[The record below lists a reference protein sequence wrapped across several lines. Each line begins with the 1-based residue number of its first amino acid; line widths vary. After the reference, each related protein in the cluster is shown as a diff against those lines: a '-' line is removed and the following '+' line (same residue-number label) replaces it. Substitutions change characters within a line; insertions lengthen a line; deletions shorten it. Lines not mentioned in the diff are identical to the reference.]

1 MPRFIVIIIL
11 TAGLAVAGW
20 LAADPVPVVLAAGA
34 GILGAW
40 PVLVPREA
48 TTASGAASGWH
59 WADCVTCVR
68 LAMLLIV
75 IAAIAVH
82 PGPGFGWLAVVI
94 AIPMLAL
101 DLVDG
106 LIARATA
113 TTAAGARF
121 DERVDATVVLVLSVW
136 LVPLYGAWC
145 LISGLAHFAFRAG
158 AAIRPAWSAEL
169 PPSWRRKTIAAFQGP
184 LLLAAG
190 SPPGL
195 AVPAFGWACAIAAVA
210 SLLVSFALDIIA
222 LERGGASDPADGNP
236 A

>member
-1 MPRFIVIIIL
+1 MLMRRLTVILIL
-11 TAGLAVAGW
+11 TVALGTAGW
-20 LAADPVPVVLAAGA
+20 LAATTVPVILAAGT

-40 PVLVPREA
+40 PLLAPREPA
-48 TTASGAASGWH
+48 TASGTASGWH
-59 WADCVTCVR
+59 WADCVTSFR
-68 LAMLLIV
+68 LGMLLVV

-82 PGPGFGWLAVVI
+82 PDPGFGWLAVAI

-106 LIARATA
+106 LIARATV

-121 DERVDATVVLVLSVW
+121 DEQVDATVVLVLSAA

-158 AAIRPAWSAEL
+158 AAIRPAWRAEL
-169 PPSWRRKTIAAFQGP
+169 PPSWRRKTVAAFQGP

-195 AVPAFGWACAIAAVA
+195 AVPAFGWVCTIAAVA
-210 SLLVSFALDIIA
+210 SLLVSFALDIRI
-222 LERGGASDPADGNP
+222 LERGRAAEVNQ

>member
-1 MPRFIVIIIL
+1 MQRLIVILIL
-11 TAGLAVAGW
+11 TVALLTAGW
-20 LAADPVPVVLAAGA
+20 LAASPVPVILAAGA

-40 PVLVPREA
+40 PVLVPREPA
-48 TTASGAASGWH
+48 TASATGSGWH

-68 LAMLLIV
+68 LGMLLVV

-82 PGPGFGWLAVVI
+82 PGPGFGWLAVGI

-106 LIARATA
+106 LIARATV

-121 DERVDATVVLVLSVW
+121 DERVDATVVLVLAAA

-158 AAIRPAWSAEL
+158 AALRPAWKGEL
-169 PPSWRRKTIAAFQGP
+169 PPSWRRKTVAAFQGP

-195 AVPAFGWACAIAAVA
+195 AVPALGWVCAVAAVA

-222 LERGGASDPADGNP
+222 LERGRAAGGNP

>member
-1 MPRFIVIIIL
+1 MPRLTVILIL
-11 TAGLAVAGW
+11 MVALGTAGW
-20 LAADPVPVVLAAGA
+20 LAASPVPILLAAGA
-34 GILGAW
+34 GVLGAW
-40 PVLVPREA
+40 PVLVPHEPA
-48 TTASGAASGWH
+48 TASSGTGSGWH

-68 LAMLLIV
+68 LGMLFVV

-82 PGPGFGWLAVVI
+82 PDPGFGWLTVAI

-121 DERVDATVVLVLSVW
+121 DERLDATVVLVLSAA

-145 LISGLAHFAFRAG
+145 LISGLAHFTFRAG
-158 AAIRPAWSAEL
+158 AAMRPAWGAEL
-169 PPSWRRKTIAAFQGP
+169 PPSWRRKTVAAFQGP

-195 AVPAFGWACAIAAVA
+195 AVPAFGWACAVAAVA

-222 LERGGASDPADGNP
+222 LERDPAAEGT
-236 A
+236 AA

>member
-1 MPRFIVIIIL
+1 MRRLTVILIL
-11 TAGLAVAGW
+11 TVALGTAGW
-20 LAADPVPVVLAAGA
+20 LAATTVPVILAAGT

-40 PVLVPREA
+40 PLLAPREPA
-48 TTASGAASGWH
+48 TASGTASGWH
-59 WADCVTCVR
+59 WADCVTSFR
-68 LAMLLIV
+68 LGMLLVV

-82 PGPGFGWLAVVI
+82 PDPGFGWLAVAI

-106 LIARATA
+106 LIARATV

-121 DERVDATVVLVLSVW
+121 DEQVDATVVLVLSAA

-158 AAIRPAWSAEL
+158 AAIRPAWRAEL
-169 PPSWRRKTIAAFQGP
+169 PPSWRRKTVAAFQGP

-195 AVPAFGWACAIAAVA
+195 AVPAFGWVCTIAAVA
-210 SLLVSFALDIIA
+210 SLLVSFALDIRI
-222 LERGGASDPADGNP
+222 LERGRAAEVNQ

>member
-1 MPRFIVIIIL
+1 MRRLPVILIL
-11 TAGLAVAGW
+11 TVALGTAGW
-20 LAADPVPVVLAAGA
+20 LAASAVPVILAAGT

-40 PVLVPREA
+40 PLHAPRESA
-48 TTASGAASGWH
+48 AASETGSGWR
-59 WADCVTCVR
+59 WADCVTSLR
-68 LAMLLIV
+68 LGMLLVV

-82 PGPGFGWLAVVI
+82 PGPGFGWLAVAI

-106 LIARATA
+106 LIARATV

-121 DERVDATVVLVLSVW
+121 DEQVDATVVLVLSAA
-136 LVPLYGAWC
+136 LVPLYGTWC

-158 AAIRPAWSAEL
+158 AAIRPAWRAEL
-169 PPSWRRKTIAAFQGP
+169 PPSWRRKTVAAFQGP

-195 AVPAFGWACAIAAVA
+195 AVPAFGWVCSIAAVA
-210 SLLVSFALDIIA
+210 SLLVSFALDIRV
-222 LERGGASDPADGNP
+222 LERGRAAEVNQ

>member
-1 MPRFIVIIIL
+1 MRRLTVILIL
-11 TAGLAVAGW
+11 TVALGTAGW
-20 LAADPVPVVLAAGA
+20 LAATTVPVILAAGT

-40 PVLVPREA
+40 PLLAPREPA
-48 TTASGAASGWH
+48 TASGTASGWH
-59 WADCVTCVR
+59 WADCVTSFR
-68 LAMLLIV
+68 LGMLLVV

-82 PGPGFGWLAVVI
+82 PDPGFGWLAVAI

-106 LIARATA
+106 LIARATV

-121 DERVDATVVLVLSVW
+121 DEQVDATVVLVLSAA

-158 AAIRPAWSAEL
+158 AAIRPAWRAEL
-169 PPSWRRKTIAAFQGP
+169 PLSWRRKTVAAFQGP
-184 LLLAAG
+184 LLLVAG
-190 SPPGL
+190 SPVGL
-195 AVPAFGWACAIAAVA
+195 AVPAFGWVCTIAAVA
-210 SLLVSFALDIIA
+210 SLLVSFTLDIRV
-222 LERGGASDPADGNP
+222 LERARAAERNQ

>member
-1 MPRFIVIIIL
+1 MQRLIVILIL
-11 TAGLAVAGW
+11 TVALGTAGW
-20 LAADPVPVVLAAGA
+20 LATSAVPVILAAGT

-40 PVLVPREA
+40 PVLVPREPA
-48 TTASGAASGWH
+48 TASATGSGWH
-59 WADCVTCVR
+59 WADCVTSLR
-68 LAMLLIV
+68 LGMLLVV

-82 PGPGFGWLAVVI
+82 PGPGFGWLAVAI

-106 LIARATA
+106 LIARATV

-121 DERVDATVVLVLSVW
+121 DEQVDATVVLVLSAA
-136 LVPLYGAWC
+136 LVPLYGTWC

-158 AAIRPAWSAEL
+158 AAIRPAWRAEL
-169 PPSWRRKTIAAFQGP
+169 PPSWRRKTVAAFQGP

-195 AVPAFGWACAIAAVA
+195 AVPAFGWVCTIAAVA
-210 SLLVSFALDIIA
+210 SLLVSFALDIRV
-222 LERGGASDPADGNP
+222 LERGRAAEGNQ